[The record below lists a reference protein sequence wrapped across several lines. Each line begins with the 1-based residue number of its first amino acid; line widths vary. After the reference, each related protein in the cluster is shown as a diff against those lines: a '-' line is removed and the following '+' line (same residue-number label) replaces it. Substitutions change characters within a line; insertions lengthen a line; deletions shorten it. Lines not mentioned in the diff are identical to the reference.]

1 MKTLVLTDVNKRFS
15 DEYNNYNLLW
25 DTLLNTDNKKVLS
38 CGNIV
43 WWFAERYF
51 KER

>member
-1 MKTLVLTDVNKRFS
+1 MSRKRFS

-38 CGNIV
+38 CEQNLFLLLV
-43 WWFAERYF
+43 RRDEMF
-51 KER
+51 KKNE